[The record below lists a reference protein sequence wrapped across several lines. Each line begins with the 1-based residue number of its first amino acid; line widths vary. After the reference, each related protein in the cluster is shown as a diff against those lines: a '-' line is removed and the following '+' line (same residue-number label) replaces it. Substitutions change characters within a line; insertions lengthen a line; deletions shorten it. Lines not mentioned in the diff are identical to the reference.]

1 MMFTFLENA
10 LNLGVF
16 THVPLLPT
24 QNSPQREI
32 AHFPRQLFFEKQFSP
47 TAEKC
52 GANYDLIYQNSI
64 RKYEDDLK
72 H

>member
-1 MMFTFLENA
+1 MLLFS
-10 LNLGVF
+10 
-16 THVPLLPT
+16 PLKTLPKLLL
-24 QNSPQREI
+24 SHPRQREI
-32 AHFPRQLFFEKQFSP
+32 AYFPRQLFFEKQFSP

-52 GANYDLIYQNSI
+52 GTNYDLIDQNSI

>member
-1 MMFTFLENA
+1 MLLFS
-10 LNLGVF
+10 
-16 THVPLLPT
+16 PLKTLPKLL
-24 QNSPQREI
+24 SSHPRQREI